1 VGDATELLTVAERT
15 DEVAALG
22 PALVV
27 AAAIALADGD
37 AAEAVGHLER
47 FEAVTEGVAPEYR
60 AVERGRAVRSCLSCG
75 RPDLAERLIA
85 GPEPLVLRDRMHLDV
100 ARAMLA
106 EARGEP
112 DVGAR
117 YAELAERLQ
126 GYGDPFEEA
135 MALLGLA
142 RTAGDAA
149 ARGRAHAIL
158 ERLGVT
164 GLGERGG

>member
-1 VGDATELLTVAERT
+1 
-15 DEVAALG
+15 
-22 PALVV
+22 
-27 AAAIALADGD
+27 
-37 AAEAVGHLER
+37 
-47 FEAVTEGVAPEYR
+47 
-60 AVERGRAVRSCLSCG
+60 VRSCLACG

-85 GPEPLVLRDRMHLDV
+85 GPEPLVLRDRMRLDV

-112 DVGAR
+112 DADER
-117 YAELAERLQ
+117 YAELAERLH

-142 RTAGDAA
+142 RTADDAA
-149 ARGRAHAIL
+149 ARGRARAIL

-164 GLGERGG
+164 EPGERGG